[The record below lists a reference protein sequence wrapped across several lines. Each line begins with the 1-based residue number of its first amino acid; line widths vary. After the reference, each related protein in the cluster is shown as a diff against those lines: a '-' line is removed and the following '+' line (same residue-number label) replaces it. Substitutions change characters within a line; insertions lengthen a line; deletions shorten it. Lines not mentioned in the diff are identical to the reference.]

1 MKDRKSSESPSP
13 DTKNRQMNT
22 PVKANR
28 NFIYPSVETGKPN
41 GYLKA
46 ASYDANNPF
55 TALPYVRLSSF
66 DFTHF

>member
-1 MKDRKSSESPSP
+1 
-13 DTKNRQMNT
+13 MNT